1 MQPRNAHLLSDG
13 RIDVADAMG
22 ELLDHPRVGRAIIG
36 VTVAVPPVAHEDRDL
51 NKILAV
57 SSIGPSRRLSHT
69 FGDSEQISET
79 FQV

>member
-1 MQPRNAHLLSDG
+1 MVQ
-13 RIDVADAMG
+13 
-22 ELLDHPRVGRAIIG
+22 LLDFPWVRGAIVS
-36 VTVAVPPVAHEDRDL
+36 VTEAVPPVAHEDRDL